1 VQTNGRHRR
10 ILIRSR
16 EAYWQ
21 WSPRGD
27 LLAVLVDANG
37 SRARLLII
45 DPRDGSVRVRA
56 KSVVSGFFWSPTGK
70 WIALFRDDP
79 NGKNPHLLTGRLGEP
94 GLYVLARD
102 PWDAAW
108 SPNGKR
114 IAFTRGSSIV
124 LSRPDGSSARV
135 LTSGF
140 RPRWSPTGEWIS
152 FVRGHST
159 DTKLDA
165 FAIRPGG
172 SDLRPLGTDTC
183 RGGLWSPDGGRI
195 EIAHRCYSF
204 VDVDPISEI
213 VDLARGR
220 RWSLG
225 VGAGIWDS
233 SGKRLAFYRR
243 YRDRDLRIIDPDGS
257 HPTVVATSA
266 EFEGWS
272 PVGRRFLLEGQ
283 SEIQLARDD
292 GRAIP
297 WHFAAGFD
305 AYWSPNG
312 REIIYL
318 QRQRVPCG
326 QVLMIKNVRGGKA
339 RPLARC
345 G

>member
-1 VQTNGRHRR
+1 MTPTER
-10 ILIRSR
+10 IPISSQAAWVSRVFTSSQGIRGTPLG
-16 EAYWQ
+16 
-21 WSPRGD
+21 PRM
-27 LLAVLVDANG
+27 ARG
-37 SRARLLII
+37 SRSHADRRLSSHAPTAR
-45 DPRDGSVRVRA
+45 
-56 KSVVSGFFWSPTGK
+56 
-70 WIALFRDDP
+70 
-79 NGKNPHLLTGRLGEP
+79 
-94 GLYVLARD
+94 
-102 PWDAAW
+102 
-108 SPNGKR
+108 
-114 IAFTRGSSIV
+114 
-124 LSRPDGSSARV
+124 
-135 LTSGF
+135 
-140 RPRWSPTGEWIS
+140 
-152 FVRGHST
+152 
-159 DTKLDA
+159 
-165 FAIRPGG
+165 
-172 SDLRPLGTDTC
+172 
-183 RGGLWSPDGGRI
+183 RI

-326 QVLMIKNVRGGKA
+326 QVLMIKNVRGGEA